1 MAIFSLLLIVC
12 KIKSAYFIE
21 ILDNLIKT
29 IVKYTQ
35 DTSKCYVLVDLIFL
49 VLGFLKVSNSEPL
62 L

>member
-35 DTSKCYVLVDLIFL
+35 DTSKCYVLVDLIFFGL
-49 VLGFLKVSNSEPL
+49 RIFKSE
-62 L
+62 